1 MNEDILHLVSIML
14 CKIQHTYVPIDLHKH
29 LVMHTHMYT
38 HTHTYTPTT
47 LKNVDW
53 DSKQ

>member
-29 LVMHTHMYT
+29 LVMHTHI
-38 HTHTYTPTT
+38 HTHTPTT